1 MDGGYAGPLLYLCS
15 RWNAW
20 GFIGVSV
27 GIGLRGCSVPSIS
40 VFWIEPL
47 AVRLEGSC
55 PLMREACRLGKECG
69 LVYGVLWE
77 AAWHDQ
83 RGDCG
88 GTTEM
93 SHKALAEVCGLGKAT
108 VLRAVDLLLDDGLI
122 SCLGLTGSWG
132 GGSRKRL
139 YRVLHPSQVEAQR
152 VAIDVMGEGL
162 KPSVRAKLLRVP
174 GGLSG
179 DEA

>member
-1 MDGGYAGPLLYLCS
+1 M
-15 RWNAW
+15 
-20 GFIGVSV
+20 
-27 GIGLRGCSVPSIS
+27 
-40 VFWIEPL
+40 
-47 AVRLEGSC
+47 AVRLDGSC
-55 PLMREACRLGKECG
+55 PLMREAFALGRECG
-69 LVYGVLWE
+69 AVYGVMWE

-83 RGDCG
+83 RGECG
-88 GTTEM
+88 GTTEL
-93 SHKALAEVCGLGKAT
+93 SHKAMADLCRMSRTT
-108 VLRAVDLLLDDGLI
+108 VLKAIDALLDDGLI
-122 SCLGLTGSWG
+122 SCLGLTGSWEG
-132 GGSRKRL
+132 GTRKRL